1 MMNEADAPLRLP
13 HAVVPHG
20 QMPGDTEEHSVVPP
34 GQDDTDLAPPNV
46 ETLRRMFD
54 ESRDQTDIARKSQ
67 EMCQDYYDGPAQLR
81 SEVRT
86 ILKQRGQPPIFDN
99 RIAPAIDGILGVM
112 EGGKT
117 DPRAFPR
124 NPQDQGSADVAT
136 KTLRYVADRARFHQ
150 VKMDCA
156 EDYLKQ
162 GLCAAIVEW
171 DMTNITVRQIE
182 WATFFYDPKS
192 RKNDFSDAKYMGVAK
207 WMYVDEITS
216 HPDYGARAKML
227 GDIATMAD
235 GPVDDTWD
243 DKPND
248 KMRWVDRRR
257 NRVLVVEIYYRHA
270 GEWLRCVYCAAGWL
284 EFGKSPYVNVLT
296 GETRCPIE
304 AQSFKVDRQNNRYSP
319 ILNMMP
325 MQDEVNARRSRG
337 LHLLNSRQIEQTD
350 PSAPPIDV
358 EEARREMARADGVV
372 PPGYQAVPTQDMAA
386 GNLQMLAEA
395 KDSLSRMVPVAIA
408 QDLREGNAASG
419 RARQVA
425 QQAGLTQFGRG
436 FGRFDDFEERLYRQM
451 WNSAQ
456 QFWTNPMYIRVT
468 DNPRAPEF
476 LQINEPVMGLVMQ
489 PVAGPDGQPVMDPMT
504 GQPQMQ
510 QTMGQTGVEKRI
522 AAMDMDIII
531 ATTPDTVALEQEVYD
546 SLMELVKSGVD
557 PFSPQFQL
565 LLMLAPLP
573 DKTGVM
579 ERIEALKATI
589 AKEGAQKAEMEAK
602 AAQRQM
608 AVAEAAEVAKIEK
621 MEADTRKTDA
631 DAHKTATD
639 ADLGQVQLYSQLG
652 MDPMLALAPEQ
663 SAEPPQTMPQ
673 EQLEQPM
680 QPPPEMPQGPM

>member
-1 MMNEADAPLRLP
+1 MSEAEAPLRLP

-20 QMPGDTEEHSVVPP
+20 QMAGDTEEHSVVPP
-34 GQDDTDLAPPNV
+34 GQDDRELAPPNV
-46 ETLRRMFD
+46 ETLRKMFD

-117 DPRAFPR
+117 DPRAYPR
-124 NPQDQGSADVAT
+124 NPQDQASSDVAT

-162 GLCAAIVEW
+162 GLTAAIVEW

-192 RKNDFSDAKYMGVAK
+192 RKNDFSDAKYMGIAK

-216 HPDYGARAKML
+216 NPDYGERARVL

-248 KMRWVDRRR
+248 KLRWVDRRR

-284 EFGKSPYVNVLT
+284 EFGKSPYINVLT

-304 AQSFKVDRQNNRYSP
+304 GQSFKVDRQNNRYSP

-337 LHLLNSRQIEQTD
+337 LHLLNSRQIQQTD
-350 PSAPPIDV
+350 PSAPPIDA
-358 EEARREMARADGVV
+358 EEARREMARADGIV
-372 PPGYQAVPTQDMAA
+372 PGGYQAVPTQDMAA

-436 FGRFDDFEERLYRQM
+436 FGRFEDFEERLYRQM
-451 WNSAQ
+451 WMAAQ
-456 QFWTNPMYIRVT
+456 QFWTDPMYIRVT

-476 LQINEPVMGLVMQ
+476 LQINEPVMGMVMN
-489 PVAGPDGQPVMDPMT
+489 PET
-504 GQPQMQ
+504 GMPG
-510 QTMGQTGVEKRI
+510 MGQTGTEKRI

-546 SLMELVKSGVD
+546 SLMDLVKSGVD

-579 ERIEALKATI
+579 ERIEALKETI
-589 AKEGAQKAEMEAK
+589 AKETAQQKELEAK
-602 AAQRQM
+602 QQMRAM
-608 AVAEAAEVAKIEK
+608 AVAEAQEVAKIEK
-621 MEADTRKTDA
+621 LEADTTKTYA
-631 DAHKTATD
+631 DAHKTAAD
-639 ADLGQVQLYSQLG
+639 ADIAQAELYLGLG
-652 MDPMLALAPEQ
+652 LDPMMALAPEPEAQ
-663 SAEPPQTMPQ
+663 EAMPQNPVAEPVQDGYQ
-673 EQLEQPM
+673 GNA
-680 QPPPEMPQGPM
+680 PPPGLTGEQVPTP